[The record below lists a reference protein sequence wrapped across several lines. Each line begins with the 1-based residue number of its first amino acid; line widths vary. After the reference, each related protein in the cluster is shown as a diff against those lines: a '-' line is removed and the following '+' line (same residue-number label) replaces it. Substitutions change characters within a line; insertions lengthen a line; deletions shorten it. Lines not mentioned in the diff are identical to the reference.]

1 MPSRLENPKGHP
13 YITGFSGWRRW
24 TFILT
29 GTAATAV
36 LGLFD
41 LKTGIE
47 VPLSMFYLI
56 PVFAVSWFAGTGPGL
71 FMCAGSALA
80 YFATHHSR
88 GEPAPALLLLA
99 ADSAAR
105 LVFYSVLALLTANLR
120 LYLKRQVHLARTDP
134 LTGAANARMFYEQAE
149 LELARSRRHR
159 RPLALLYFDV
169 DDFKEVNDS
178 YGHQTGD
185 MVLLEAARAAQ
196 GVIREVDL
204 LARLG
209 GDEFAVLLPEADEA
223 AARKVVD
230 KLTDKMIKLNF
241 RVHYPVTFSFG
252 AVSFRTAPDS
262 VANMIYWAD
271 RMMYQ
276 AKKEGKN
283 RTRLK
288 AFE

>member
-1 MPSRLENPKGHP
+1 M
-13 YITGFSGWRRW
+13 
-24 TFILT
+24 
-29 GTAATAV
+29 
-36 LGLFD
+36 
-41 LKTGIE
+41 
-47 VPLSMFYLI
+47 
-56 PVFAVSWFAGTGPGL
+56 
-71 FMCAGSALA
+71 
-80 YFATHHSR
+80 
-88 GEPAPALLLLA
+88 
-99 ADSAAR
+99 
-105 LVFYSVLALLTANLR
+105 
-120 LYLKRQVHLARTDP
+120 ARTDP